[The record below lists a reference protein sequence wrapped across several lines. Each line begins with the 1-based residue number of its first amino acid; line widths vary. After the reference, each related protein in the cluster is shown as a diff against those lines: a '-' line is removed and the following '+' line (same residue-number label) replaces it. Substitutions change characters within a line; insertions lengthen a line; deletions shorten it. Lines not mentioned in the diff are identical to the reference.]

1 MQRRFALT
9 LGILMGCG
17 TAIEVETSPVR
28 ASLQDG
34 QILQGLVGTTTV
46 SLRTELGTHQIPVGD
61 IGELEPLEG
70 NVMSNAHNRVKVWL
84 RNGSELV
91 GEWAD
96 PELTFHIEIDQT
108 LVPVRLP
115 IEEMQRFQLRD
126 GETWP
131 TEGAFAVTTSYGDDF
146 IVNPRKTKIKLSN
159 AMGVFSPTLAE
170 IQSIAPMAEQEK
182 DWRIALVNGNVL
194 IGTLPENE
202 IQFFL
207 PKGPKQITV
216 PLDHIVSVNRNGW
229 NDMLWKEPNGGSRG
243 VSASGWFD
251 NSRYRDTK
259 TKAKKYDV
267 PES

>member
-1 MQRRFALT
+1 MSRRIV
-9 LGILMGCG
+9 LGLGLFWGCG
-17 TAIEVETSPVR
+17 TTIDVEQSPVR

-34 QILQGLVGTTTV
+34 QVLQGLVSTTTV
-46 SLRTELGTHQIPVGD
+46 ALRTELGTHQIPVGD

-70 NVMSNAHNRVKVWL
+70 NVMSSAHNRVKVWL

-96 PELTFHIEIDQT
+96 PELTFHIDIDNA

-115 IEEMQRFQLRD
+115 IGEMQRFQLRD

-146 IVNPRKTKIKLSN
+146 IVNPRETKVTLSN
-159 AMGVFSPTLAE
+159 TMGTFSPTLAE
-170 IQSIAPMAEQEK
+170 IQSIAPLAEYDK

-202 IQFFL
+202 IQFSL
-207 PKGPKQITV
+207 PKGPKHITV

-229 NDMLWKEPNGGSRG
+229 NDMLWKDPGSSRAL
-243 VSASGWFD
+243 SPSQWFD

-259 TKAKKYDV
+259 SKAKETLL